1 MISNRKARILKAV
14 KISAKVLWW
23 SFTVLLVILLVNILG
38 SKIRGKVPS
47 AFGYSVVK
55 IVSGSM
61 EDTIPRGSYI
71 LIKKTPPEDVGTDD
85 IICFYSTDPVIYGVP
100 NTHRVKEVKNE
111 GGEYKFVTRGDA
123 NGAEDKYLA
132 EGGRLIGVYV
142 KTLDG
147 LTSFSNSLSGNTL
160 IIVIICLQ
168 ICIIS
173 MVVYSV
179 VISKDRAKGDGGD
192 GED

>member
-47 AFGYSVVK
+47 VFGYSVVK

-85 IICFYSTDPVIYGVP
+85 II
-100 NTHRVKEVKNE
+100 
-111 GGEYKFVTRGDA
+111 
-123 NGAEDKYLA
+123 
-132 EGGRLIGVYV
+132 
-142 KTLDG
+142 
-147 LTSFSNSLSGNTL
+147 
-160 IIVIICLQ
+160 
-168 ICIIS
+168 
-173 MVVYSV
+173 
-179 VISKDRAKGDGGD
+179 
-192 GED
+192 